1 MTKEKTVKNSY
12 LLEMTWEKLRDL
24 VDERTVML
32 IPLGSTEPEGPALP
46 LGVDTI
52 VAEGIAQRLSGED
65 GVVIGPVL
73 PIGYSKWF
81 GPFPGTISLEQETLT
96 QVLSEYC
103 SCLLRHGIRR
113 IVFLNSHRGNNA
125 SIDHVARTLVLER
138 RVRVAM
144 LSIWKLAN
152 DLIAGH
158 DLIEEG
164 KFTHGGEVMTSMILA
179 LRPDLVENRKIQPD
193 TAKSPKASGFR
204 VKNSLGETEF
214 QGSIQMLY
222 QHIQDVTETGVFG
235 DPRAASA
242 EKGEQILNL
251 ITNYARAFLRE
262 FQTLPLAQEGK

>member
-1 MTKEKTVKNSY
+1 MKKPY
-12 LLEMTWEKLRDL
+12 LVEMTWENFRDL

-32 IPLGSTEPEGPALP
+32 IPLGSMELEGPALP

-65 GVVIGPVL
+65 GIVIGPVL

-96 QVLSEYC
+96 RVLSEYC
-103 SCLLRHGIRR
+103 ACLLRHGIQR

-125 SIDHVARTLVLER
+125 SIDHVARTLVLEKP
-138 RVRVAM
+138 VRVAM

-164 KFTHGGEVMTSMILA
+164 RFTHAGEIMTSMILA
-179 LRPDLVENRKIQPD
+179 LRPDLVENSKIQPD
-193 TAKSPKASGFR
+193 TAKSPEGSDFR
-204 VKNSLGETEF
+204 VRNSLGETEF

-235 DPRAASA
+235 DPGAASA
-242 EKGEQILNL
+242 EKGEQVLNL
-251 ITNYARAFLRE
+251 ITDYASAFLSE
-262 FQTLPLAQEGK
+262 FRTLPIAQKGK